1 VPALRPIF
9 QPTQN
14 CHANAL
20 TYICSCIFYFVQLET
35 TMNFKRTALAVAGL
49 CFGLAST
56 TFAQEKTFRL
66 LTWADYAPAAI
77 VEQFEKETGYKVEVT
92 LSNNEEMISKLRAT
106 GGAGFDLAQPSQD
119 RITGPQKEFGIY
131 KPMDLSQIK
140 SELFIPSMLDATKKN
155 TTQDGKVYGMP
166 HIWGTEGLVVNTKL
180 TKMADY
186 TDLCRADVK
195 GKVSMRLKRPTL
207 ISFAFAAGKDPFAL
221 YNDPKAYTALMEEV
235 GKTLI
240 ACKPNVK
247 FYWDNKD
254 QLLNGMRT
262 NEIVAAQMWDTGGW
276 KLNGE
281 ISDIQY
287 IAPKSGA
294 TGWIDTFAIPAKGKN
309 DAAAYAWINFNMRP
323 EIAAKVAGS
332 AGNFTAS
339 KGADDLTSGKLKEQ
353 FKTSFPEAAIKNIKW
368 YPAVPAGLE
377 EIEGRILDRVKAA
390 Q

>member
-1 VPALRPIF
+1 MKFKCALIAAAAV
-9 QPTQN
+9 T
-14 CHANAL
+14 
-20 TYICSCIFYFVQLET
+20 IG
-35 TMNFKRTALAVAGL
+35 MTA
-49 CFGLAST
+49 S
-56 TFAQEKTFRL
+56 AQEKTFKL
-66 LTWADYAPAAI
+66 LTWADYAPAAV
-77 VEQFEKETGYKVEVT
+77 VEQFEKESGYKVEVT

-131 KPMDLSQIK
+131 KAFDLSKIK
-140 SELFIPSMLDATKKN
+140 TEQFIPSMLEATKKN
-155 TTQDGKVYGMP
+155 TMLDGKVYGLP

-180 TKMADY
+180 TKMSDY
-186 TDLCRADVK
+186 PDLCRADVK

-207 ISFAFAAGKDPFAL
+207 ISFAFAMGKDPFAL

-254 QLLNGMRT
+254 QLLNGMRAG
-262 NEIVAAQMWDTGGW
+262 EVVGALMWDTGGW
-276 KLNGE
+276 KLNSE
-281 ISDIQY
+281 DADIKF

-294 TGWIDTFAIPAKGKN
+294 TGWIDTFAIPAKGRN
-309 DAAAYAWINFNMRP
+309 DEAAYAWINFNMRP
-323 EIAAKVAGS
+323 EIAARVAKS

-339 KGADDLTSGKLKEQ
+339 KGADQLMEGKLKAQ
-353 FKTSFPEAAIKNIKW
+353 FAESFNDAALKNIKW

-377 EIEGRILDRVKAA
+377 AIEGRILDRIKAA
-390 Q
+390 N